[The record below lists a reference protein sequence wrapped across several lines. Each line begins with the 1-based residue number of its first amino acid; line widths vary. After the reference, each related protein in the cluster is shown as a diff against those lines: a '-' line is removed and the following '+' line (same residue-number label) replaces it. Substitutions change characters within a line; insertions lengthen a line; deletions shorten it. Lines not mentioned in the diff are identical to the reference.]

1 MTFTAG
7 NFLLLAGFI
16 LILSILLSKTGYK
29 AGVPV
34 LLVFLLVG
42 MLFGEDGVGIHF
54 EDYTIAQ
61 SIGMVAMSIILF
73 NGGMDTKY
81 TTIKPVLG
89 PGIVLATV
97 GVLLTTLIT
106 GFFIHITS
114 TSFNSLINVSFP
126 YAVLIAATMSST
138 DSASVFS
145 IIRAQKMKMHN
156 NLQPLLELE
165 SGSNDPM
172 ANMLTIVMIQIVMNS
187 GGGDASAVS
196 IILTFLWQFGMGL
209 VIGFVFGRSYV
220 WLHNTIKLENK
231 SMYQILIMGFVFLT
245 FSITNVINAN
255 GYLAVYIAGIVVGNA
270 GMVKGTPKIR
280 IFKKEYPLFGSKK
293 IIEKRSINKLLDGL
307 TWLVQIVMFLMLGL
321 LVAPHNM
328 MDMAFNAI
336 ILGLFV
342 IFIGRPLAVYL
353 SLIPFRKIGFK
364 DKAFISWVGLRGA
377 APIIFATY
385 PVVAGVKDGELV
397 FNVVFFITLISLLVQ
412 GTTIPFVAN
421 MLKLGEKDES
431 GPENFGIEI
440 PDELN
445 TIMEQQTVE
454 KETILK
460 DYPLKKGTL
469 IMIVKRG
476 DRYIVPNGRLILKKG
491 DQLLVISESGE
502 EEIMESLDKQ
512 HSDFMKLNWNFNIN
526 MLETDDEK
534 QS

>member
-29 AGVPV
+29 AGIPV

-54 EDYTIAQ
+54 QNYTIAQ

-114 TSFNSLINVSFP
+114 TSFNSLVNVSFP

-245 FSITNVINAN
+245 FSITNMINAN

-270 GMVKGTPKIR
+270 GLVKGTPKIR

-353 SLIPFRKIGFK
+353 SLIPFKKIGFK

-385 PVVAGVKDGELV
+385 PVVAGVKDGELI
-397 FNVVFFITLISLLVQ
+397 FNIVFFITLISLLVQ

-502 EEIMESLDKQ
+502 EEIMESMEKQ

>member
-29 AGVPV
+29 AGIPV

-54 EDYTIAQ
+54 ENYTIAQ

-114 TSFNSLINVSFP
+114 TSFNSLVNVSFP

-245 FSITNVINAN
+245 FSITNMINAN

-270 GMVKGTPKIR
+270 GLVKGTPKIR

-353 SLIPFRKIGFK
+353 SLIPFKKIGFK

-385 PVVAGVKDGELV
+385 PVVAGVKDGELI
-397 FNVVFFITLISLLVQ
+397 FNIVFFITLISLLIQ

-421 MLKLGEKDES
+421 LLKLGEKDDS

-502 EEIMESLDKQ
+502 EEIMESMEKQ

>member
-1 MTFTAG
+1 M
-7 NFLLLAGFI
+7 
-16 LILSILLSKTGYK
+16 
-29 AGVPV
+29 
-34 LLVFLLVG
+34 VFLLVG

>member
-29 AGVPV
+29 AGIPV

-54 EDYTIAQ
+54 QNYTIAQ

-114 TSFNSLINVSFP
+114 TSFNSLVNVSFP

-245 FSITNVINAN
+245 FSITNMINAN

-270 GMVKGTPKIR
+270 GLVKGTPKIR

-353 SLIPFRKIGFK
+353 SLIPFKKIGFK

-385 PVVAGVKDGELV
+385 PVVAGVKDGELI
-397 FNVVFFITLISLLVQ
+397 FNIVFFITLISLLIQ

-421 MLKLGEKDES
+421 LLKLGEKDDS

-502 EEIMESLDKQ
+502 EEIMESMEKQ

>member
-29 AGVPV
+29 AGIPV

-54 EDYTIAQ
+54 GNYNVAQ

-73 NGGMDTKY
+73 NGGMDTKFGAV
-81 TTIKPVLG
+81 KPVLG
-89 PGIVLATV
+89 PGVVLATV

-114 TSFNSLINVSFP
+114 TSFDGLVSVTFP
-126 YAVLIAATMSST
+126 YAVMIAATMSST

-187 GGGDASAVS
+187 GSGVGALS
-196 IILTFLWQFGMGL
+196 IILTFLWQFSMGL

-220 WLHNTIKLENK
+220 WLHNTIRLENK
-231 SMYQILIMGFVFLT
+231 SMYQILIMGFVFIT
-245 FSITNVINAN
+245 FSITNMINAN

-270 GMVKGTPKIR
+270 GMVKDTPKIR
-280 IFKKEYPLFGSKK
+280 INKKEYPLFGNRK
-293 IIEKRSINKLLDGL
+293 IIEKRSIDKLLDGL

-321 LVAPHNM
+321 LVTPHNM
-328 MDMAFNAI
+328 VDMALNAI

-353 SLIPFRKIGFK
+353 SLIPFKKIGFK

-385 PVVAGVKDGELV
+385 PVVAGVKNGELV
-397 FNVVFFITLISLLVQ
+397 FNVVFFITLMSLLIQ
-412 GTTIPFVAN
+412 GTTIPFVAKK
-421 MLKLGEKDES
+421 LRLGEKDES

-440 PDELN
+440 PEELN
-445 TIMEQQTVE
+445 AIMDEQTVE
-454 KETILK
+454 NEAFLK
-460 DYPLKKGTL
+460 DYQLPKGTL
-469 IMIVKRG
+469 VMIVKRNE
-476 DRYIVPNGRLILKKG
+476 RYIIPNGKLYLKKG
-491 DQLLVISESGE
+491 DKLLLISESKE
-502 EEIMESLDKQ
+502 EEIIESLENHNNGK
-512 HSDFMKLNWNFNIN
+512 MKLNWNFNLDLLN
-526 MLETDDEK
+526 KKNE
-534 QS
+534 

>member
-29 AGVPV
+29 AGIPV

-54 EDYTIAQ
+54 ENYTIAQ

-114 TSFNSLINVSFP
+114 TSFNSLVNVSFP

-245 FSITNVINAN
+245 FSITNMINAN

-270 GMVKGTPKIR
+270 GLVKGTPKIR

-353 SLIPFRKIGFK
+353 SLIPFKKIGFK

-385 PVVAGVKDGELV
+385 PVVAGVKDGELI
-397 FNVVFFITLISLLVQ
+397 FNIVFFITLISLLVQ

-421 MLKLGEKDES
+421 LLKLGEKDDS

-502 EEIMESLDKQ
+502 EEIMESMEKQ

>member
-7 NFLLLAGFI
+7 NFLLLAGLI

-29 AGVPV
+29 AGIPV

-54 EDYTIAQ
+54 GNYKIAQ

-73 NGGMDTKY
+73 NGGMDTKF

-97 GVLLTTLIT
+97 GVLLTTLIA

-187 GGGDASAVS
+187 GGDVGAVS

-220 WLHNTIKLENK
+220 WLHNTVKLENK

-245 FSITNVINAN
+245 FSVTNMINAN

-280 IFKKEYPLFGSKK
+280 IFKKEYPLFGNKK

-321 LVAPHNM
+321 LVTPHNM
-328 MDMAFNAI
+328 MDMALNAI

-342 IFIGRPLAVYL
+342 IFIGRPLAVYI
-353 SLIPFRKIGFK
+353 SLIPFKKIGFK

-385 PVVAGVKDGELV
+385 PVVAGVKDGELI

-421 MLKLGEKDES
+421 KLKLGEKDDS

-460 DYPLKKGTL
+460 DYPLKKGNL

-476 DRYIVPNGRLILKKG
+476 DRYIVPNGKLILKKG
-491 DQLLVISESGE
+491 DQLLVISESGQ

-512 HSDFMKLNWNFNIN
+512 QNNVMKLNWNFNIN
-526 MLETDDEK
+526 MLETDNTEK
-534 QS
+534 S